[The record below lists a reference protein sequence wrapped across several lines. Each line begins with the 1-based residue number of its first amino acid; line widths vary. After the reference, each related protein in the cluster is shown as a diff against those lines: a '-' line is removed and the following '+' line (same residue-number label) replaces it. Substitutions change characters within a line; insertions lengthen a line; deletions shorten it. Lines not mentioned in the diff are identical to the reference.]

1 MKTDAELKRDLEAE
15 LAWDP
20 EVKANAIGVAVQN
33 GVVTVSGH
41 LDTYPEK
48 WAVERALNRVGG
60 VKALALDLDVRL
72 SHDHL
77 RDDTEIA
84 RAAEHALHSHASL
97 PPESVRVTVDKGWIM
112 LSGEVDW
119 AFQRRAAEEAVRN
132 LIGVIGVSNKITLKY
147 RATPAGIEQRIRE
160 ALTRQA
166 QREASHMDI
175 RIDNGVVTL
184 RGTVHSQH
192 ERAAAHGAAWAAP
205 GVCGVVDELRLG

>member
-1 MKTDAELKRDLEAE
+1 MKTDAELKRDLEEE

-20 EVKANAIGVAVQN
+20 EVKADAIGVAVQN
-33 GVVTVSGH
+33 GIVTISGH
-41 LDTYPEK
+41 LETYPEK
-48 WAVERALNRVGG
+48 WAVERAVNRVDG
-60 VKALALDLDVRL
+60 VRALALDLDVRL
-72 SHDHL
+72 SPDHR

-84 RAAEHALHSHASL
+84 RAAEQALRSHTSL
-97 PPESVRVTVDKGWIM
+97 PREAVRVTVDKGWIM
-112 LSGEVDW
+112 LRGEVDW

-132 LIGVIGVSNKITLKY
+132 LVGVVGVSDEISLKY

-166 QREASHMDI
+166 QREAKHMDI
-175 RIDNGVVTL
+175 RIDNGIVTL

-205 GVCGVVDELRLG
+205 GVRGVVDELRLG